1 MRVNLY
7 LLLGSK
13 ECYLE
18 TVSLLT
24 GVTKPSEIVMNYFLR
39 LCFFSVCF
47 HAVRSIQLG
56 LDSTSMLAT

>member
-24 GVTKPSEIVMNYFLR
+24 GVTKPSEIVMNYFLS
-39 LCFFSVCF
+39 LCSFLCVSMCLYVF
-47 HAVRSIQLG
+47 HAWRIG
-56 LDSTSMLAT
+56 AEFNP